1 MFLKLYHISLID
13 LGNNITLI
21 PKIPSNTMM
30 IENSHTPRICV
41 CTSITGCINGLN
53 YPDNRNF
60 MNKPLYLYQ
69 CIVDTEKVRIMQP
82 TRADVED
89 AWITGELWLLDSTEF
104 KFVRS
109 YKVFKHAHI
118 KDTAYSRF
126 IFTSDED
133 DLPLDFRD
141 GDIVYG
147 EETNFSML
155 MIDFDHYYENR
166 NSHTGIQFSD
176 ELNWDINM
184 KDP

>member
-1 MFLKLYHISLID
+1 M
-13 LGNNITLI
+13 
-21 PKIPSNTMM
+21 
-30 IENSHTPRICV
+30 
-41 CTSITGCINGLN
+41 
-53 YPDNRNF
+53 RNF
-60 MNKPLYLYQ
+60 INKTLHLYQ
-69 CIVDTEKVRIMQP
+69 CIIDTEKTRIIQP
-82 TRADVED
+82 TRTDVED
-89 AWITGELWLLDSTEF
+89 GWITGEFWLLDPTEF